1 MTDARGLWGIVLAG
15 GEGVRLRPLV
25 RRVVGEERPKQ
36 FVRLLGPRSLLRQT
50 LDRAAL
56 GISTDRTVVVTVRR
70 HTDYVAEE
78 FTGAARPPYLLAQPE
93 DRGTAAAIL
102 YAAHWITWRDP
113 SATIAIF
120 PSDHFILG
128 EATFMAHVQA
138 VAGALERHPDRVVLL
153 GGQPTSPEGEYGW
166 IEPGPPIGDD
176 DGVVSAVRQFWEKPS
191 EARAQ
196 MCLSTGCLWNTA
208 IVVARVRALVE
219 LGARALP
226 EMSSRLAGIQRFLD
240 SDREVAAV
248 HRAYALMARANFSR
262 AVLESHPEHLGVSRL
277 PRVTWCDLG
286 HPRRVAQVLARMR
299 VRPAWA
305 DLMDASASLDGVAAP
320 EPVSMPTIRSVASH

>member
-1 MTDARGLWGIVLAG
+1 MWGIVLAG

-25 RRVVGEERPKQ
+25 RRMLGEDRPKQ
-36 FVRLLGPRSLLRQT
+36 FVKLLGPRSLLRQT
-50 LDRAAL
+50 LDRTAL
-56 GISTDRTVVVTVRR
+56 GISPDRTVVVTY
-70 HTDYVAEE
+70 TGYIAEE
-78 FTGAARPPYLLAQPE
+78 FKSAAQPPYVLVQPE

-102 YAAHWITWRDP
+102 YAAQWIAWRDP
-113 SATIAIF
+113 AATLAVF

-128 EATFMAHVQA
+128 EATFMAHVQE
-138 VAGALERHPDRVVLL
+138 VAGALERHPDRVVLR

-166 IEPGPPIGDD
+166 IEPGASLDGDN
-176 DGVVSAVRQFWEKPS
+176 GVVSRVRRFWEKPS
-191 EARAQ
+191 EASVQ
-196 MCLSTGCLWNTA
+196 TCLATGCLWNTA
-208 IVVARVRALVE
+208 IAVARARALVE

-240 SDREVAAV
+240 SDREVTAV
-248 HRAYALMARANFSR
+248 QEAYALLARASFSR

-286 HPRRVAQVLARMR
+286 SPRRVLYVLARMR

-305 DLMDASASLDGVAAP
+305 DLMDAPMPPGRVA
-320 EPVSMPTIRSVASH
+320 VASR